1 MGAVLQVVRGFAM
14 GSADLVPGVSG
25 GTIALVFGI
34 YDDLVAEIY
43 QASSAVGRLL
53 RLDLDGAWRA
63 LRDVRWAFLVPLVA
77 GIGLAV
83 ATLAGILRTLLAE
96 RPVLMSALFFG
107 LIVGS
112 IVVASDELDR
122 RDLPRLVIL
131 TAVAAATFVLLGLR
145 GMAMR
150 DPGLAVMFAGGAL
163 AITAMI
169 LPGISGSF
177 ILLMIGLYQ
186 HLLDVVHQR
195 GVVEL
200 AVFTAGA
207 ATGLAMFSA
216 ALHWL
221 LEHHRATVMA
231 SLIGL
236 MAGSLRVLWMWPT
249 DQGGVG
255 DVRLGT
261 PVWADVPL
269 VLAAGVVGSVGVIVI
284 ARLGLRRGDPSR

>member
-1 MGAVLQVVRGFAM
+1 M

-43 QASSAVGRLL
+43 AASSAVGRLL
-53 RLDLDGAWRA
+53 RLDVDGGWRA
-63 LRDVRWAFLVPLVA
+63 LRDVRWGFLVPLVA

-83 ATLAGILRTLLAE
+83 VTLAGVLRTLLAD

-122 RDLPRLVIL
+122 RDPPRLAIV

-145 GMAMR
+145 GAAMR

-169 LPGISGSF
+169 LPGVSGSF
-177 ILLMIGLYQ
+177 LLLMIGLYQ
-186 HLLDVVHQR
+186 HLLDVVHER
-195 GVVEL
+195 GAVEL

-207 ATGLAMFSA
+207 ATGLAVFSA

-231 SLIGL
+231 TLIGL

-255 DVRLGT
+255 DVRLGA
-261 PVWADVPL
+261 PFWADVPM
-269 VLAAGVVGSVGVIVI
+269 VLAAAMVGAVGVVVI
-284 ARLGLRRGDPSR
+284 ARLGLRRDEPSR